1 MERQPPAGTEQ
12 RHALFGDLTPQ
23 SVHCA
28 TLTELDAPH
37 RLLAA
42 CYAFS
47 YETAPDSRIVA
58 STWDGERWS
67 ASRTIVDLPGI
78 AAGNPVL
85 FTGRDGTVHLFFA
98 LLYGQE
104 WTDARVTHMSSTDG
118 GATWGPMTTLHPM
131 KGLMTKTRPLQLAD
145 RLLLP
150 VYDESTWC
158 AHVLVGPV
166 LVGPVPVG
174 PVPVGPVVVSEGAL
188 TGGAPTPG
196 APTDGAPTD
205 WQLYGDTTARR
216 KTIQP
221 AIVELADGT
230 LLMYARSVKDRI
242 FVARSFNGG
251 YTWTASQPTPLPN
264 PNSGID
270 LIGLRSG
277 RLLLVYNPTNVGREQ
292 LALAVSEDEG
302 VSWSA
307 PILLEDGVGEFSY
320 PYVIQVSD
328 GRIHLLYTAQRVAIT
343 HLVLDEAW
351 LLERV
356 RVRV

>member
-1 MERQPPAGTEQ
+1 MERQPTAAMEH
-12 RHALFGDLTPQ
+12 RHELFSDLTPQ

-28 TLTELDAPH
+28 TLTELDAPD

-47 YETAPDSRIVA
+47 YETAPDSRIMA
-58 STWDGERWS
+58 STWDGQTWS

-104 WTDARVTHMSSTDG
+104 WTDARVTHMRSTDG
-118 GATWGPMTTLHPM
+118 GTTWGPMTTLHPM
-131 KGLMTKTRPLQLAD
+131 KGLMTKTRPLQLAH

-158 AHVLVGPV
+158 SHVLVV
-166 LVGPVPVG
+166 
-174 PVPVGPVVVSEGAL
+174 EGAL
-188 TGGAPTPG
+188 T
-196 APTDGAPTD
+196 DGAPRDGAVMDGALTESALAG

-230 LLMYARSVKDRI
+230 LLMYSRSVKGSI
-242 FVARSFNGG
+242 YAARSFNGG
-251 YTWTASQPTPLPN
+251 FTWTASQPTPLPN

-270 LIGLRSG
+270 LLKLRSG
-277 RLLLVYNPTNVGREQ
+277 RLLLVYNPTAEGREQ

-302 VSWSA
+302 STWSA
-307 PILLEDGVGEFSY
+307 AVLLEDGVGEFSY
-320 PYVIQVSD
+320 PYVIQASD

-343 HLVLDEAW
+343 NLVFDETW
-351 LLERV
+351 LLEQV
-356 RVRV
+356 QA

>member
-1 MERQPPAGTEQ
+1 MERHVPAATE
-12 RHALFGDLTPQ
+12 RHTLFGDLTPL
-23 SVHCA
+23 SVHGA
-28 TLTELDAPH
+28 TVTDLDAPG

-42 CYAFS
+42 CYAFA

-58 STWDGERWS
+58 ATWDGERWS
-67 ASRTIVDLPGI
+67 ETRTIVDLPGI
-78 AAGNPVL
+78 AVGNPVL

-104 WTDARVTHMSSTDG
+104 WTDARVTHTSSPDG
-118 GATWGPMTTLHPM
+118 GATWGPMRTLHPM

-150 VYDESTWC
+150 VYDEATWC
-158 AHVLVGPV
+158 SHVLVADAI
-166 LVGPVPVG
+166 
-174 PVPVGPVVVSEGAL
+174 EA
-188 TGGAPTPG
+188 
-196 APTDGAPTD
+196 D

-230 LLMYARSVKDRI
+230 LLMYSRSVRGSI
-242 FVARSFNGG
+242 YAARSFNGG

-270 LIGLRSG
+270 LIKLRSG
-277 RLLLVYNPTNVGREQ
+277 RLLLVYNPTAEGREQ
-292 LALAVSEDEG
+292 LAYAVSDDEG
-302 VSWSA
+302 GRWSA

-320 PYVIQVSD
+320 PYVIQSRDERV
-328 GRIHLLYTAQRVAIT
+328 HLLYTAQRVAIT
-343 HLVLDEAW
+343 HLACDEAW
-351 LLERV
+351 LLERA
-356 RVRV
+356 RA

>member
-1 MERQPPAGTEQ
+1 MERQPTAAMEH
-12 RHALFGDLTPQ
+12 RHALFSELTPQ

-28 TLTELDAPH
+28 TLTELDSPD
-37 RLLAA
+37 RLLSA

-58 STWDGERWS
+58 STWNGESWS

-78 AAGNPVL
+78 AVGNPVL
-85 FTGRDGTVHLFFA
+85 FTGRDGVVHLFFA

-104 WTDARVTHMSSTDG
+104 WTDARITHMRSTDSG
-118 GATWGPMTTLHPM
+118 TTWGPMRTLHPM

-145 RLLLP
+145 KLLLP
-150 VYDESTWC
+150 VYDEATWC
-158 AHVLVGPV
+158 SHVLV
-166 LVGPVPVG
+166 
-174 PVPVGPVVVSEGAL
+174 SDGAL
-188 TGGAPTPG
+188 T
-196 APTDGAPTD
+196 DGALND

-221 AIVELADGT
+221 AIVELADGS
-230 LLMYARSVKDRI
+230 LLMYARSVKGTI
-242 FVARSFNGG
+242 FAARSFNGG

-270 LIGLRSG
+270 LIRLRSG
-277 RLLLVYNPTNVGREQ
+277 RLLLVNNPTAEGREQ

-302 VSWSA
+302 ASWSA
-307 PILLEDGVGEFSY
+307 AVLLEDGVGEFSY
-320 PYVIQVSD
+320 PYVIQASD

-343 HLVLDEAW
+343 HLVFDEAW
-351 LLERV
+351 LLEQV
-356 RVRV
+356 QA